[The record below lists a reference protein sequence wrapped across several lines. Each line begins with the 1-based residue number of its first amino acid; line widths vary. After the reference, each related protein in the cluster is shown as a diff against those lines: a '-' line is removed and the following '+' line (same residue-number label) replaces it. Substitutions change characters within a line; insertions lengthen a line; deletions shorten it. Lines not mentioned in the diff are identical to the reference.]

1 MGIVEALLANS
12 SLALANRIA
21 PVISCSIL
29 IGYVLGNRRVGLVM
43 GSELPDDQ
51 KSVLEG
57 RMSALERKNYWELGG
72 G

>member
-21 PVISCSIL
+21 PVISCGIL

-43 GSELPDDQ
+43 GDDLPADQ
-51 KSVLEG
+51 QAVLDG
-57 RMSALERKNYWELGG
+57 RMSAQERANYWEIGG

>member
-21 PVISCSIL
+21 PIISCGIL
-29 IGYVLGNRRVGLVM
+29 VGYVLGNRRVGLVM
-43 GSELPDDQ
+43 GDSLPADQ

-57 RMSALERKNYWELGG
+57 RMTAQERKNYWELGG